1 MVLAKNTVVHP
12 SISDLKS
19 GKVTRPQEITI
30 STEVSGLFGPMTNTT
45 AWLTQYDHEKKQYR
59 EDLVFKEGWL
69 ITGKKKERI
78 MPWDVAA
85 SHIRTITRVGSILF
99 KSKKYT
105 RQRLY
110 GSRGSYASP
119 IYEVTAKDS
128 TGKAHTVILGAESDA
143 LLWRTLTR
151 MMQGTDLGIPE
162 TVAMNAKEVQQK
174 HHPDLSL
181 AKVIDFARENSLR
194 LRYNLFR
201 IIDDIVRGD
210 RYRQHI
216 ESLDEYDVEQIK
228 EWTEIV
234 WERFAETECPDVWD

>member
-1 MVLAKNTVVHP
+1 
-12 SISDLKS
+12 
-19 GKVTRPQEITI
+19 
-30 STEVSGLFGPMTNTT
+30 MTNTT
-45 AWLTQYDHEKKQYR
+45 TWLTQYDHENRHYR

-69 ITGKKKERI
+69 ITGKKKERV
-78 MPWDVAA
+78 MPWDIAA
-85 SHIRTITRVGSILF
+85 SHIRTITHVGSILF

-105 RQRLY
+105 GQRLY
-110 GSRGSYASP
+110 GSRGSYTSS

-128 TGKAHTVILGAESDA
+128 TGKVHTVILGAESDA

-151 MMQGTDLGIPE
+151 MMLGTDLGFPE
-162 TVAMNAKEVQQK
+162 TMPMKAKEAQQK

-181 AKVIDFARENSLR
+181 AKVIDLARENSLR

-201 IIDDIVRGD
+201 TIDDIVRGD

-216 ESLDEYDVEQIK
+216 ESLESYDYEQIK

-234 WERFAETECPDVWD
+234 WERFAETECPKVWE